1 MAWRRACCMLRAN
14 EVSQHIFC
22 HNEEGLW
29 LRKSTEC
36 GCWGCTV
43 STHFCME
50 SQKCIYI
57 GTLLDLQSITDMNWL
72 IGYLWMSTDSV
83 THIIKLKECTFEVEP
98 ISNAELWECNTFE
111 HCVIR
116 TASWS
121 MQLASV
127 VRTTVFLH
135 EQKHVGGDTKDS
147 YYTTQLR
154 MLTNRSPLIRTAE
167 RCQSHKKCR
176 IADRSYTLHHSSSS
190 RSPGGSKSTVV
201 DWVDTCA
208 VYTHG
213 WRVYHAYR
221 GCL

>member
-1 MAWRRACCMLRAN
+1 MAWRRACCMLGAN
-14 EVSQHIFC
+14 EISQHIFC

-29 LRKSTEC
+29 LRKSIEC

-50 SQKCIYI
+50 MTNVHI
-57 GTLLDLQSITDMNWL
+57 GTLLDLQSINGMNWL
-72 IGYLWMSTDSV
+72 IGYLWMGTDSV

-111 HCVIR
+111 YCVIR

-190 RSPGGSKSTVV
+190 RSPGGSKIYSR
-201 DWVDTCA
+201 WLSGYMCSI
-208 VYTHG
+208 YTWLKG
-213 WRVYHAYR
+213 IP
-221 GCL
+221 CL